1 LSHLRGRGGRRRAEP
16 QHSPKTNRP
25 TPLMARYS
33 SGAFRSCIGLPKA
46 SGPSSPTPCPI
57 QSTTTAPRPPRRR
70 RCSLQIART
79 RRPGRMRFTCWKQAP
94 ALLCSRDIS
103 STSSGICAVATVA
116 TSTIGS
122 CPCHRSVGAQRPAVE
137 RLRGP
142 GRTRCTRHNYRLRR
156 RDPGARHRTTA
167 PRGVRQL
174 RVRLAAGRRAAADGG
189 DVAAVVRP
197 RDRSRRCRQRDG
209 FHTHHPEWRKLGGA

>member
-1 LSHLRGRGGRRRAEP
+1 LDYRRRPALHHRRRALFN
-16 QHSPKTNRP
+16 Q
-25 TPLMARYS
+25 
-33 SGAFRSCIGLPKA
+33 
-46 SGPSSPTPCPI
+46 
-57 QSTTTAPRPPRRR
+57 QRRR
-70 RCSLQIART
+70 RVRRGGGGALCKLHGRGARAGCDSRAGS
-79 RRPGRMRFTCWKQAP
+79 RRRHCFVRAISPRRVPGSVPSPRSR
-94 ALLCSRDIS
+94 LLRSAR
-103 STSSGICAVATVA
+103 V
-116 TSTIGS
+116 
-122 CPCHRSVGAQRPAVE
+122 PCHRSVGAQRPAVE